1 MAQPRTR
8 PPRPEAQTLYVTPS
22 VPTPAH
28 LTDILFLAASYY
40 NERKATRRQPTFP
53 KVRPHAPNTVLTPP
67 ARSLTFWGRVKQ
79 RVWAFG
85 VRLAQRDTK
94 YAFKVGM
101 GAGILAAPAFF
112 DRTRPLFLAWYGDWA
127 LISVS
132 GICCS
137 EMKERDR
144 C

>member
-1 MAQPRTR
+1 MGSAGTR
-8 PPRPEAQTLYVTPS
+8 PPRSEAQTLYAAPLFTKPARPS
-22 VPTPAH
+22 
-28 LTDILFLAASYY
+28 DILSLTASYY

-53 KVRPHAPNTVLTPP
+53 KVRPHAPDTVLTPP
-67 ARSLTFWGRVKQ
+67 ARSLTLWGRVKQ

-85 VRLAQRDTK
+85 VRLTQRDTK

-132 GICCS
+132 GIGCVG
-137 EMKERDR
+137 
-144 C
+144 